1 MNKIMQLL
9 RDNKGRSQTPVNM
22 VRNESDATI
31 YIYDV
36 ISGDWG
42 VSASAVIQ
50 AIAQAGDAA
59 TINFRINSP
68 GGEVFESRAI
78 MNAIKRCECK
88 TVAHIDSLC
97 ASAATSIALACNEVV
112 MAPDAM
118 YMIHNAQGIAWG
130 DKDDMRETADLME
143 KVEVNIIE
151 DYTTKTG
158 KPKEEIA
165 AMMDAETW
173 MSADE
178 ALANGFID
186 KIAETKAKA
195 KNTWN
200 LAAYK
205 NAPKAL
211 SEPPD
216 KPEEIEEQPA
226 PAGLFSSVKNANTL
240 KLATVL

>member
-9 RDNKGRSQTPVNM
+9 HDNKGRSETPVNM
-22 VRNESDATI
+22 VRNESEATI

-42 VSASAVIQ
+42 VSAASVIQ
-50 AIAQAGDAA
+50 AITMAGDAA
-59 TINFRINSP
+59 TINFRVNSP

-97 ASAATSIALACNEVV
+97 ASAATSIAIACDEVV
-112 MAPDAM
+112 MASDAM
-118 YMIHNAQGIAWG
+118 YMIHNAQGMAWG
-130 DKDDMRETADLME
+130 DKTDMRETADLME
-143 KVEVNIIE
+143 KVEVNIID

-165 AMMDAETW
+165 AMMDDETW
-173 MSADE
+173 MSAEE

-186 KIAETKAKA
+186 RIAETKTKT

-205 NAPKAL
+205 NAPPAL
-211 SEPPD
+211 TDPPSKDEEPT
-216 KPEEIEEQPA
+216 EEPA
-226 PAGLFSSVKNANTL
+226 AAGIFSSAKNANRL
-240 KLATVL
+240 KLAQL